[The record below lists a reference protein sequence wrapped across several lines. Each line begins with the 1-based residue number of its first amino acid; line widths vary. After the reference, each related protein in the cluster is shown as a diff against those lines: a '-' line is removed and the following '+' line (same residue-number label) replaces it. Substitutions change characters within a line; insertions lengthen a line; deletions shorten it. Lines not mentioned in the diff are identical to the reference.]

1 MMIDARRVVRN
12 ALAHFESGDR
22 ILLAVSGG
30 ADSLLLAAATNLE
43 AIKVGI
49 QLSALVIDHQL
60 QNGSGEV
67 ALSAQKKLIELGIT
81 EAKISQVEVIGNVS
95 SGGSGGNGGMEAA
108 ARRVRYEALD
118 AEADR
123 IGAVAIFLGHTE
135 DDLAETV
142 LLGLARGSGTRS
154 LSGMAFHVGRYVR
167 PFLELTRAQVL
178 TACKESGIEFWSD
191 PQNEELHFARVRVR
205 NEILPKMEKEIG
217 PGISKALARTSRILR
232 EDADALDLIAGDIF
246 ASLADPAEI
255 PIESISE
262 LPIAVR
268 KRVIKRAIE
277 AMGAPTLSAEQILEV
292 DALVGAWKGQGAVA
306 LAGGIT
312 ARRDSGRLTL
322 SK

>member
-1 MMIDARRVVRN
+1 MMIDARRAVRN
-12 ALAHFESGDR
+12 ALAHFEPGDR

-30 ADSLLLAAATNLE
+30 ADSLLLAAATKLE
-43 AIKVGI
+43 ASKVGI
-49 QLSALVIDHQL
+49 QLNALVVDHQL

-67 ALSAQKKLIELGIT
+67 ALEAQKKLIELGIMET
-81 EAKISQVEVIGNVS
+81 NIVQVLVNDNV
-95 SGGSGGNGGMEAA
+95 GNGGLEAA
-108 ARRVRYEALD
+108 ARRARYEALD

-154 LSGMAFHVGRYVR
+154 LSGMAFQVGRYVR

-178 TACKESGIEFWSD
+178 AACKESGIEYWSD
-191 PQNEELHFARVRVR
+191 PQNEELSFARVRVR

-246 ASLADPAEI
+246 STLADPTQI
-255 PIESISE
+255 PVESLSE

-277 AMGAPTLSAEQILEV
+277 AIGAPTLTAEQILEV

>member
-12 ALAHFESGDR
+12 ALAHFEPGDR

-43 AIKVGI
+43 ASKVGI
-49 QLSALVIDHQL
+49 QLSALVVDHQL

-81 EAKISQVEVIGNVS
+81 EVKISQVEVIGN
-95 SGGSGGNGGMEAA
+95 GGNGGMEAA
-108 ARRVRYEALD
+108 ARHARYKALD
-118 AEADR
+118 TEADR

-191 PQNEELHFARVRVR
+191 PQNEELSFARVRVR

-246 ASLADPAEI
+246 ANLADPAQI
-255 PIESISE
+255 PIELISE

-277 AMGAPTLSAEQILEV
+277 AMGAPTLTAEQILEV
-292 DALVGAWKGQGAVA
+292 EALVGGWKGQGAVA

>member
-12 ALAHFESGDR
+12 ALAHFEPGDR

-43 AIKVGI
+43 ANKVGI
-49 QLSALVIDHQL
+49 QLSALVVDHQL

-81 EAKISQVEVIGNVS
+81 EAKISQVEVISNVS
-95 SGGSGGNGGMEAA
+95 NGGTEAA
-108 ARRVRYEALD
+108 ARRARYEALD

-178 TACKESGIEFWSD
+178 SACKESGIEFWSD
-191 PQNEELHFARVRVR
+191 PQNEELSFARVRVR

>member
-1 MMIDARRVVRN
+1 MMIDARRAVRN
-12 ALAHFESGDR
+12 ALAHFEPGDR

-49 QLSALVIDHQL
+49 QLNALVVDHQL
-60 QNGSGEV
+60 QNGSGDV
-67 ALSAQKKLIELGIT
+67 ASNAKKQLIELGIT
-81 EAKISQVEVIGNVS
+81 ATNVAQVLVDDNV
-95 SGGSGGNGGMEAA
+95 GNGGLEAA
-108 ARRVRYEALD
+108 ARSARYKALD
-118 AEADR
+118 DEADR

-154 LSGMAFHVGRYVR
+154 LSGMAFQIGRYVR
-167 PFLELTRAQVL
+167 PFLELSKAQVL
-178 TACKESGIEFWSD
+178 AACKESGIEYWSD
-191 PQNEELHFARVRVR
+191 PHNQDLSFARVRVR
-205 NEILPKMEKEIG
+205 NEILPIMEKEIG

-232 EDADALDLIAGDIF
+232 EDADALDLIAGELF
-246 ASLADPAEI
+246 TSLADPTQI
-255 PIESISE
+255 PIELIDGVPS
-262 LPIAVR
+262 AVR

-277 AMGAPTLSAEQILEV
+277 AMGAPTLTAEQIMEV

>member
-1 MMIDARRVVRN
+1 MIDARRAVRN
-12 ALAHFESGDR
+12 ALAHFEPGDR

-49 QLSALVIDHQL
+49 QLNALVVDHQL
-60 QNGSGEV
+60 QNGSGDV
-67 ALSAQKKLIELGIT
+67 ASNAKKQLIELGIT
-81 EAKISQVEVIGNVS
+81 ATNVAQVLVHDNV
-95 SGGSGGNGGMEAA
+95 GNGGLEAA
-108 ARRVRYEALD
+108 ARSARYKALD
-118 AEADR
+118 DEADR

-154 LSGMAFHVGRYVR
+154 LSGMAFQIGRYVR
-167 PFLELTRAQVL
+167 PFLELSRAQVL
-178 TACKESGIEFWSD
+178 AACKESGIEYWSD
-191 PQNEELHFARVRVR
+191 PHNQDLSFARVRVR
-205 NEILPKMEKEIG
+205 NEILPIMEKEIG

-232 EDADALDLIAGDIF
+232 EDADALDLIAGELF
-246 ASLADPAEI
+246 TSLADPTQI
-255 PIESISE
+255 PIELIDGVPS
-262 LPIAVR
+262 AVR

-277 AMGAPTLSAEQILEV
+277 AMGAPTLTAEQIMEV

>member
-1 MMIDARRVVRN
+1 MIDARRAARN
-12 ALAHFESGDR
+12 ALAHFEPGDR

-43 AIKVGI
+43 ASKVGI
-49 QLSALVIDHQL
+49 QLNALVVDHQL
-60 QNGSGEV
+60 QNGSGDV
-67 ALSAQKKLIELGIT
+67 AASAQKKLFELGIT
-81 EAKISQVEVIGNVS
+81 EAKVAEVLVS
-95 SGGSGGNGGMEAA
+95 NNSGSGGMEAA
-108 ARRVRYEALD
+108 ARSARYKALD
-118 AEADR
+118 DEADL

-178 TACKESGIEFWSD
+178 AACKESGIEFWSD
-191 PQNEELHFARVRVR
+191 PQNDDLSFARVRVR
-205 NEILPKMEKEIG
+205 NELLPKMEKEIG

-232 EDADALDLIAGDIF
+232 EDADALDLIAGDLF
-246 ASLADPAEI
+246 ATLVDPAQI
-255 PIESISE
+255 PIELILE
-262 LPIAVR
+262 LPSAVR
-268 KRVIKRAIE
+268 KRIIKRAIE
-277 AMGAPTLSAEQILEV
+277 AMGAPTLTAEQILEV

-312 ARRDSGRLTL
+312 VRRDSGRLTL

>member
-1 MMIDARRVVRN
+1 MMIDARRAVRN
-12 ALAHFESGDR
+12 ALAHLEPGDR

-43 AIKVGI
+43 ASKVGI
-49 QLSALVIDHQL
+49 QLNALVVDHQL
-60 QNGSGEV
+60 QNGSGDV

-81 EAKISQVEVIGNVS
+81 EAKVAQVLVNEDV
-95 SGGSGGNGGMEAA
+95 GNGGLEAA
-108 ARRVRYEALD
+108 ARRARYNALD
-118 AEADR
+118 VEADR

-154 LSGMAFHVGRYVR
+154 LSGMAFQVGRYVR
-167 PFLELTRAQVL
+167 PFLELSRAQVL
-178 TACKESGIEFWSD
+178 AACKESGIEYWSD
-191 PQNEELHFARVRVR
+191 PHNQDLSFARVRVR
-205 NEILPKMEKEIG
+205 NEILPIMEKEIG
-217 PGISKALARTSRILR
+217 PGISLALARTSRILR
-232 EDADALDLIAGDIF
+232 EDADALDLIAGELF
-246 ASLADPAEI
+246 ASLADPAQI
-255 PIESISE
+255 PIELIAEVPS
-262 LPIAVR
+262 AVR

-277 AMGAPTLSAEQILEV
+277 AMGAPTLTAEQILEV
-292 DALVGAWKGQGAVA
+292 DALVGAWKGQGPVA

>member
-1 MMIDARRVVRN
+1 MIDARRAARN
-12 ALAHFESGDR
+12 ALAHFEPGDR

-43 AIKVGI
+43 ASKVGI
-49 QLSALVIDHQL
+49 QLNALVVDHQL
-60 QNGSGEV
+60 QNGSGDV

-81 EAKISQVEVIGNVS
+81 EAKVTQVLVS
-95 SGGSGGNGGMEAA
+95 NNSGYGGMEAA
-108 ARRVRYEALD
+108 ARTARYKALD
-118 AEADR
+118 DEADR
-123 IGAVAIFLGHTE
+123 IGAAAIFLGHTE

-178 TACKESGIEFWSD
+178 AACKESGIEFWSD
-191 PQNEELHFARVRVR
+191 PHNEELSFARVRVR
-205 NEILPKMEKEIG
+205 TEILPRMEKEIG

-232 EDADALDLIAGDIF
+232 EDADALDLIAGDLF
-246 ASLADPAEI
+246 TSLVDPTQI
-255 PIESISE
+255 PIELIAD
-262 LPIAVR
+262 LPTAVR

-277 AMGAPTLSAEQILEV
+277 AMGAPTLTAEQILEV

>member
-1 MMIDARRVVRN
+1 MIDARRVVRN
-12 ALAHFESGDR
+12 ALAHFEPGDR

-30 ADSLLLAAATNLE
+30 ADSLLLAAATHLE
-43 AIKVGI
+43 ANKVGI
-49 QLSALVIDHQL
+49 QLSALIVDHQL

-67 ALSAQKKLIELGIT
+67 ALGAQKKLIELGIT
-81 EAKISQVEVIGNVS
+81 EAKISQVEVVGA
-95 SGGSGGNGGMEAA
+95 GGMEAA

-142 LLGLARGSGTRS
+142 LLGLARGSGTRA

-178 TACKESGIEFWSD
+178 TACKERGIEFWSD
-191 PQNEELHFARVRVR
+191 PQNEELSFARVRVR

-246 ASLADPAEI
+246 ASLVDPTQI

-292 DALVGAWKGQGAVA
+292 EALVGAWKGQGAVA

>member
-1 MMIDARRVVRN
+1 MMIDARRAARN
-12 ALAHFESGDR
+12 ALAHFEPGDR

-43 AIKVGI
+43 ASKVGI
-49 QLSALVIDHQL
+49 QLNALVVDHQL
-60 QNGSGEV
+60 QNGSGDV
-67 ALSAQKKLIELGIT
+67 AASAQKKLFELGIT
-81 EAKISQVEVIGNVS
+81 EAKVAEVLVS
-95 SGGSGGNGGMEAA
+95 NNSGSGGMEAA
-108 ARRVRYEALD
+108 ARSARYKALD
-118 AEADR
+118 DEADL

-178 TACKESGIEFWSD
+178 AACKESGIEFWSD
-191 PQNEELHFARVRVR
+191 PQNDDLSFARVRVR
-205 NEILPKMEKEIG
+205 NELLPKMEKEIG

-232 EDADALDLIAGDIF
+232 EDADALDLIAGDLF
-246 ASLADPAEI
+246 ATLVDPAQI
-255 PIESISE
+255 PIELISE
-262 LPIAVR
+262 LPSAVR

-277 AMGAPTLSAEQILEV
+277 AMGAPTLTAEQILEV

-312 ARRDSGRLTL
+312 VRRDSGRLTL

>member
-1 MMIDARRVVRN
+1 MMIDARRAARN
-12 ALAHFESGDR
+12 ALAHFEPGDR

-43 AIKVGI
+43 ASKIGI
-49 QLSALVIDHQL
+49 QLNALVVDHQL
-60 QNGSGEV
+60 QNGSGDV

-81 EAKISQVEVIGNVS
+81 EAKVTQVLVS
-95 SGGSGGNGGMEAA
+95 NNSGNGGMEAA
-108 ARRVRYEALD
+108 ARTARYKALD
-118 AEADR
+118 DEADR
-123 IGAVAIFLGHTE
+123 IGAAAIFLGHTE

-178 TACKESGIEFWSD
+178 AACKESGIEFWSD
-191 PQNEELHFARVRVR
+191 PHNEELSFARVRVR
-205 NEILPKMEKEIG
+205 TEILPRMEKEIG

-232 EDADALDLIAGDIF
+232 EDADALDLIAGDLF
-246 ASLADPAEI
+246 TSLVDPTQI
-255 PIESISE
+255 PIELIAD
-262 LPIAVR
+262 LPTAVR

-277 AMGAPTLSAEQILEV
+277 AMGAPTLTAEQILEV

>member
-12 ALAHFESGDR
+12 ALAHFEPGDR

-43 AIKVGI
+43 ASKVGI
-49 QLSALVIDHQL
+49 QLSALVVDHQL

-81 EAKISQVEVIGNVS
+81 EAKISQVEVIGNV
-95 SGGSGGNGGMEAA
+95 GNGGMEAA
-108 ARRVRYEALD
+108 ARRARYEALD
-118 AEADR
+118 TEADR

-191 PQNEELHFARVRVR
+191 PQNEELSFARVRVR

-246 ASLADPAEI
+246 ASLADPAQI
-255 PIESISE
+255 PIELISE

-277 AMGAPTLSAEQILEV
+277 AIGAPTLTAEQILEV
-292 DALVGAWKGQGAVA
+292 EALVGAWKGQGAVA

>member
-1 MMIDARRVVRN
+1 MMIDARRAVRN
-12 ALAHFESGDR
+12 ALAHFEPGDR

-30 ADSLLLAAATNLE
+30 ADSLLLASATNLE

-49 QLSALVIDHQL
+49 QLSALVVDHQL

-67 ALSAQKKLIELGIT
+67 ALGAQKKLIELGIT
-81 EAKISQVEVIGNVS
+81 DANVVQVLVDENL
-95 SGGSGGNGGMEAA
+95 GNGGLEAS
-108 ARRVRYEALD
+108 ARRARYEALD

-123 IGAVAIFLGHTE
+123 ISAVAIFLGHTE

-154 LSGMAFHVGRYVR
+154 LSGMAFQVGRYVR
-167 PFLELTRAQVL
+167 PFLELSRAQVL
-178 TACKESGIEFWSD
+178 AACKESGIEYWSD
-191 PQNEELHFARVRVR
+191 PHNQDLSFARVRVR
-205 NEILPKMEKEIG
+205 NEILPIMEKEIG

-246 ASLADPAEI
+246 ASLADPAQI
-255 PIESISE
+255 PIELIAEVPS
-262 LPIAVR
+262 AVR

-277 AMGAPTLSAEQILEV
+277 AMGAPTLTAEQIVEV

>member
-1 MMIDARRVVRN
+1 MN
-12 ALAHFESGDR
+12 FEPGDR

-43 AIKVGI
+43 ASKVGI
-49 QLSALVIDHQL
+49 QLNALVVDHQL
-60 QNGSGEV
+60 QNGSGDV
-67 ALSAQKKLIELGIT
+67 AASAQKKLFELGIT
-81 EAKISQVEVIGNVS
+81 QAKVVEVLVS
-95 SGGSGGNGGMEAA
+95 NNSGSGGMEAA
-108 ARRVRYEALD
+108 ARSARYKALD
-118 AEADR
+118 DEADL

-178 TACKESGIEFWSD
+178 AACKESGIEFWSD
-191 PQNEELHFARVRVR
+191 PQNDDLSFARVRVR
-205 NEILPKMEKEIG
+205 NELLPKMEKEIG

-232 EDADALDLIAGDIF
+232 EDADALDLIAGDLF
-246 ASLADPAEI
+246 ATLVDPAQI
-255 PIESISE
+255 PIELISE
-262 LPIAVR
+262 LPSAVR

-277 AMGAPTLSAEQILEV
+277 AMGAPTLTAEQILEV

>member
-12 ALAHFESGDR
+12 ALAHFEPGDR

-30 ADSLLLAAATNLE
+30 ADSLLLASATNLE

-49 QLSALVIDHQL
+49 QLSALVVDHQL

-67 ALSAQKKLIELGIT
+67 ALGAQKKLIELGIT
-81 EAKISQVEVIGNVS
+81 DANVVQVLVDENL
-95 SGGSGGNGGMEAA
+95 GNGGLEAS
-108 ARRVRYEALD
+108 ARRARYEALD

-123 IGAVAIFLGHTE
+123 ISAVAIFLGHTE

-154 LSGMAFHVGRYVR
+154 LSGMAFQVGRYVR
-167 PFLELTRAQVL
+167 PFLELSRAQVL
-178 TACKESGIEFWSD
+178 AACKESGIEYWSD
-191 PQNEELHFARVRVR
+191 PHNQDLSFARVRVR
-205 NEILPKMEKEIG
+205 NEILPIMEKEIG

-246 ASLADPAEI
+246 ASLADPAQI
-255 PIESISE
+255 TIELISE

-277 AMGAPTLSAEQILEV
+277 AMGAPTITAEQILEV
-292 DALVGAWKGQGAVA
+292 EALVGAWKGQGAVA

>member
-12 ALAHFESGDR
+12 ALAHFEPGDR

-30 ADSLLLAAATNLE
+30 ADSLLLASATNLE

-49 QLSALVIDHQL
+49 QLSALVVDHQL

-67 ALSAQKKLIELGIT
+67 ALGAQKKLIELGIT
-81 EAKISQVEVIGNVS
+81 DANVVQVLVDENL
-95 SGGSGGNGGMEAA
+95 GNGGLEAS
-108 ARRVRYEALD
+108 ARRARYEALD

-123 IGAVAIFLGHTE
+123 ISAVAIFLGHTE

-154 LSGMAFHVGRYVR
+154 LSGMAFQVGRYVR
-167 PFLELTRAQVL
+167 PLLELSRAQVL
-178 TACKESGIEFWSD
+178 AACKESGIEYWSD
-191 PQNEELHFARVRVR
+191 PHNQDLSFARVRVR
-205 NEILPKMEKEIG
+205 NEILPIMEKEIG

-246 ASLADPAEI
+246 ASLADPAQI
-255 PIESISE
+255 PIELIAEVPS
-262 LPIAVR
+262 AVR

-277 AMGAPTLSAEQILEV
+277 AMGAPTLTAEQIVEV

>member
-1 MMIDARRVVRN
+1 MIDARRAARN
-12 ALAHFESGDR
+12 ALAHFEPGDR

-43 AIKVGI
+43 ASKVGI
-49 QLSALVIDHQL
+49 QLNALVVDHQL
-60 QNGSGEV
+60 QNGSGDV
-67 ALSAQKKLIELGIT
+67 AASAQKKLFELGIT
-81 EAKISQVEVIGNVS
+81 ESKVSEVLVS
-95 SGGSGGNGGMEAA
+95 NNSGSGGMEAA
-108 ARRVRYEALD
+108 ARSARYKALD
-118 AEADR
+118 DEADL

-178 TACKESGIEFWSD
+178 AACKESGIEFWSD
-191 PQNEELHFARVRVR
+191 PQNDDLSFARVRVR
-205 NEILPKMEKEIG
+205 NELLPKMEKEIG

-232 EDADALDLIAGDIF
+232 EDADALDLIAGDLF
-246 ASLADPAEI
+246 ATLVDPAQI
-255 PIESISE
+255 PIELISE
-262 LPIAVR
+262 LPSAVR

-277 AMGAPTLSAEQILEV
+277 AMGAPTLTAEQILEV

-312 ARRDSGRLTL
+312 VRRDSGRLTL

>member
-1 MMIDARRVVRN
+1 MMIDARRAVRN
-12 ALAHFESGDR
+12 ALAHFEPGDR

-43 AIKVGI
+43 ASKVGI
-49 QLSALVIDHQL
+49 QLNALVVDHQL
-60 QNGSGEV
+60 QNGSGDV

-81 EAKISQVEVIGNVS
+81 EAKVAQVLVNKDV
-95 SGGSGGNGGMEAA
+95 GNGGLEAA
-108 ARRVRYEALD
+108 ARRARYEALE

-154 LSGMAFHVGRYVR
+154 LSGMAFQVGRYVR
-167 PFLELTRAQVL
+167 PFLELSRAQVL
-178 TACKESGIEFWSD
+178 AACKESGIEYWSD
-191 PQNEELHFARVRVR
+191 PHNQDLSFARVRVR
-205 NEILPKMEKEIG
+205 NEILPIMEKEIG
-217 PGISKALARTSRILR
+217 PGISLALARTSRILR
-232 EDADALDLIAGDIF
+232 EDADALDLIAGELF
-246 ASLADPAEI
+246 ASLADPAQI
-255 PIESISE
+255 PIELIAEVPS
-262 LPIAVR
+262 AVR

-277 AMGAPTLSAEQILEV
+277 AMGAPTLTAEQILEV

>member
-1 MMIDARRVVRN
+1 MMIDARRAARN
-12 ALAHFESGDR
+12 ALAHFEPGDR

-43 AIKVGI
+43 ASKVGI
-49 QLSALVIDHQL
+49 QLHALVVDHQL
-60 QNGSGEV
+60 QNGSGDV
-67 ALSAQKKLIELGIT
+67 AASAQKKLIELGII
-81 EAKISQVEVIGNVS
+81 EAKVAQVLVS
-95 SGGSGGNGGMEAA
+95 NNSGNGGMEAA
-108 ARRVRYEALD
+108 ARSARYKALD
-118 AEADR
+118 DEADR

-178 TACKESGIEFWSD
+178 AACKESGIEFWSD
-191 PQNEELHFARVRVR
+191 PQNEDSSFARVRVR
-205 NEILPKMEKEIG
+205 NEILPRMEKEIG

-232 EDADALDLIAGDIF
+232 EDADALDLIAGDLF
-246 ASLADPAEI
+246 ATLVDPTQI
-255 PIESISE
+255 PIELISE
-262 LPIAVR
+262 LPSAVR

-277 AMGAPTLSAEQILEV
+277 AMGAPTLTAEQIQEV
-292 DALVGAWKGQGAVA
+292 DALIGAWKGQGAVA

-312 ARRDSGRLTL
+312 VRRDSGRLTL
-322 SK
+322 SR

>member
-12 ALAHFESGDR
+12 ALAHFEPGDR

-43 AIKVGI
+43 ASKVGI
-49 QLSALVIDHQL
+49 QLSALVVDHQL

-81 EAKISQVEVIGNVS
+81 ETNISQVEVIGNV
-95 SGGSGGNGGMEAA
+95 GNGGMEAA
-108 ARRVRYEALD
+108 ARRARYEALD
-118 AEADR
+118 TEADR

-191 PQNEELHFARVRVR
+191 PQNEELSFARVRVR

-246 ASLADPAEI
+246 ANLADPAQI
-255 PIESISE
+255 PIELISE

-277 AMGAPTLSAEQILEV
+277 AMGAPTLTAEQILEV
-292 DALVGAWKGQGAVA
+292 EALVGAWKGQGAVA

>member
-1 MMIDARRVVRN
+1 MIDARRVVRN
-12 ALAHFESGDR
+12 ALAHFEPGDR

-43 AIKVGI
+43 ASKVGI
-49 QLSALVIDHQL
+49 QLSALVVDHQL

-81 EAKISQVEVIGNVS
+81 EAKISQVEVIGNV
-95 SGGSGGNGGMEAA
+95 GNGGMEAA
-108 ARRVRYEALD
+108 ARRARYEALD
-118 AEADR
+118 TEADR

-191 PQNEELHFARVRVR
+191 PQNEELSFARVRVR

-246 ASLADPAEI
+246 ASLADPAQI
-255 PIESISE
+255 PIELISE

-277 AMGAPTLSAEQILEV
+277 AIGAPTLTAEQILEV
-292 DALVGAWKGQGAVA
+292 EALVGAWKGQGAVA

>member
-1 MMIDARRVVRN
+1 MIDARRVVRN
-12 ALAHFESGDR
+12 ALAHFEPGDR

-30 ADSLLLAAATNLE
+30 ADSLLLAATTNLE
-43 AIKVGI
+43 ASKVGI
-49 QLSALVIDHQL
+49 QLSALVVDHQL

-81 EAKISQVEVIGNVS
+81 EANISQVEVIGNV
-95 SGGSGGNGGMEAA
+95 GNGGNGGMEAA
-108 ARRVRYEALD
+108 ARRARYEALD

-167 PFLELTRAQVL
+167 PFLELSRAQVL

-191 PQNEELHFARVRVR
+191 PQNEDLSFARVRVR

-246 ASLADPAEI
+246 ASLADPAQI
-255 PIESISE
+255 PIELISE

-277 AMGAPTLSAEQILEV
+277 AMGAPSLSAEQILEV
-292 DALVGAWKGQGAVA
+292 EALVGGWKGQGAVA

>member
-1 MMIDARRVVRN
+1 MIDARRAARN
-12 ALAHFESGDR
+12 ALAHFEPGDR

-43 AIKVGI
+43 ASKVGI
-49 QLSALVIDHQL
+49 QLNALVVDHQL
-60 QNGSGEV
+60 QNGSGDV

-81 EAKISQVEVIGNVS
+81 EAKVTQVLVS
-95 SGGSGGNGGMEAA
+95 NNSGNGGMEAA
-108 ARRVRYEALD
+108 ARTARYKALD
-118 AEADR
+118 DEADR
-123 IGAVAIFLGHTE
+123 IGAAAIFLGHTE

-178 TACKESGIEFWSD
+178 AACKESGIEFWSD
-191 PQNEELHFARVRVR
+191 PHNEELSFARVRVR
-205 NEILPKMEKEIG
+205 TEILPRREKEIG

-232 EDADALDLIAGDIF
+232 EDADALDLIAGDLF
-246 ASLADPAEI
+246 TSLVDPTQI
-255 PIESISE
+255 PIELIAD
-262 LPIAVR
+262 LPTAVR

-277 AMGAPTLSAEQILEV
+277 AMGAPTLTAEQILEV

>member
-1 MMIDARRVVRN
+1 MIDARRATRN
-12 ALAHFESGDR
+12 ALAYFEPGDR

-43 AIKVGI
+43 AVKVGI
-49 QLSALVIDHQL
+49 QLSAIVVDHQL
-60 QNGSGEV
+60 QSGSGKV
-67 ALSAQKKLIELGIT
+67 AELTQKRLSELGIT
-81 EAKISQVEVIGNVS
+81 EVKISQVEVVGA
-95 SGGSGGNGGMEAA
+95 GGMEAA
-108 ARRVRYEALD
+108 ARRARYEALD
-118 AEADR
+118 TEADR

-154 LSGMAFHVGRYVR
+154 LSGMAFQVGKYVR
-167 PFLELTRAQVL
+167 PFLELTRSQVL
-178 TACKESGIEFWSD
+178 AACKESGIEFWND
-191 PQNEELHFARVRVR
+191 PQNQELGFARVRVR

-232 EDADALDLIAGDIF
+232 EDADALDLIAGEIF
-246 ASLADPAEI
+246 TNLADPTQI
-255 PIESISE
+255 PIESISD

-268 KRVIKRAIE
+268 KRVIKQAIE
-277 AMGAPTLSAEQILEV
+277 AMGAPSLSAEQILEV
-292 DALVGAWKGQGAVA
+292 EALVGAWKGQGPVA

>member
-12 ALAHFESGDR
+12 ALAHFEPGDR

-43 AIKVGI
+43 ASKVGI
-49 QLSALVIDHQL
+49 QLSALVVDHQL

-81 EAKISQVEVIGNVS
+81 EAKISQVEVIGNV
-95 SGGSGGNGGMEAA
+95 GNGGMEAA
-108 ARRVRYEALD
+108 ARRARYEALD

-191 PQNEELHFARVRVR
+191 PQNEELSFARVRVR

-246 ASLADPAEI
+246 ASLADPAQI
-255 PIESISE
+255 PIELISE

-277 AMGAPTLSAEQILEV
+277 AIGAPTLTAEQILEV
-292 DALVGAWKGQGAVA
+292 EALVGAWKGQGAVA

>member
-1 MMIDARRVVRN
+1 MMNDARRAARN
-12 ALAHFESGDR
+12 ALAHFEPGDR

-43 AIKVGI
+43 ASKVGI
-49 QLSALVIDHQL
+49 QLNALVVDHQL
-60 QNGSGEV
+60 QKDSEQV
-67 ALSAQKKLIELGIT
+67 ALTAQKKLVEFGIT
-81 EAKISQVEVIGNVS
+81 EVHVTQVLVNEDV
-95 SGGSGGNGGMEAA
+95 GNGGLEAA
-108 ARRVRYEALD
+108 ARRARYDALD
-118 AEADR
+118 VEADR

-154 LSGMAFHVGRYVR
+154 LSGMAFQVGRYVR

-178 TACKESGIEFWSD
+178 AACQESGIEYWSD
-191 PQNEELHFARVRVR
+191 PHNQEMSFARVRVR
-205 NEILPKMEKEIG
+205 NEILPMMEKEIG

-232 EDADALDLIAGDIF
+232 EDADALDLIAGDLF
-246 ASLADPAEI
+246 ASLADPTQI
-255 PIESISE
+255 PIELIAEVPS
-262 LPIAVR
+262 AVR

-277 AMGAPTLSAEQILEV
+277 AMGAPTPTAEQILEV
-292 DALVGAWKGQGAVA
+292 DALVAAWKGQGPVA

>member
-12 ALAHFESGDR
+12 ALAHFEPGDR

-43 AIKVGI
+43 ANKVGI
-49 QLSALVIDHQL
+49 QLSALVVDHQL

-67 ALSAQKKLIELGIT
+67 ALGAQKKLIELGIT
-81 EAKISQVEVIGNVS
+81 EAKISQVEVSSNVS
-95 SGGSGGNGGMEAA
+95 NGGTEAA
-108 ARRVRYEALD
+108 ARRARYEALD

-178 TACKESGIEFWSD
+178 SACKESGIEFWSD
-191 PQNEELHFARVRVR
+191 PQNEELSFARVRVR

-322 SK
+322 SE

>member
-1 MMIDARRVVRN
+1 MMIDARRAARN
-12 ALAHFESGDR
+12 ALAHFEPGDR

-43 AIKVGI
+43 ASKVGI
-49 QLSALVIDHQL
+49 QLNALVVDHQL
-60 QNGSGEV
+60 QNGSGDV
-67 ALSAQKKLIELGIT
+67 AASAQKKLFELGIT
-81 EAKISQVEVIGNVS
+81 ESKVSEVLVS
-95 SGGSGGNGGMEAA
+95 NNSGSGGMEAA
-108 ARRVRYEALD
+108 ARSARYKALD
-118 AEADR
+118 DEADL

-178 TACKESGIEFWSD
+178 AACKESGIEFWSD
-191 PQNEELHFARVRVR
+191 PQNDDLSFARVRVR
-205 NEILPKMEKEIG
+205 NELLPKMEKEIG

-232 EDADALDLIAGDIF
+232 EDADALDLIAGDLF
-246 ASLADPAEI
+246 ATLVDPAQI
-255 PIESISE
+255 PIELISE
-262 LPIAVR
+262 LPSAVR

-277 AMGAPTLSAEQILEV
+277 AMGAPTLTAEQILEV

-312 ARRDSGRLTL
+312 VRRDSGRLTL

>member
-1 MMIDARRVVRN
+1 MMIDARRAARN
-12 ALAHFESGDR
+12 ALAHFEPGDR

-43 AIKVGI
+43 ASKVGI
-49 QLSALVIDHQL
+49 QLNALVVDHQL
-60 QNGSGEV
+60 QNGSGDV

-81 EAKISQVEVIGNVS
+81 EAKVTQVLVS
-95 SGGSGGNGGMEAA
+95 NNSGNGGMEAA
-108 ARRVRYEALD
+108 ARTARYKALD
-118 AEADR
+118 DEADR
-123 IGAVAIFLGHTE
+123 IGAAAIFLGHTE

-178 TACKESGIEFWSD
+178 AACKESGIEFWSD
-191 PQNEELHFARVRVR
+191 PHNEELSFARVRVR
-205 NEILPKMEKEIG
+205 TEILPRMEKEIG

-232 EDADALDLIAGDIF
+232 EDADALDLIAGDLF
-246 ASLADPAEI
+246 TSLVDPTQI
-255 PIESISE
+255 PIELIAD
-262 LPIAVR
+262 LPTAVR

-277 AMGAPTLSAEQILEV
+277 AMGAPTLTAEQILEV

>member
-1 MMIDARRVVRN
+1 MMIDARRAVRN
-12 ALAHFESGDR
+12 ALAHFEPGDR

-43 AIKVGI
+43 ANKVGI
-49 QLSALVIDHQL
+49 QLNALVVDHQL
-60 QNGSGEV
+60 QNGSGDV
-67 ALSAQKKLIELGIT
+67 ALNAQKKLIELGIT
-81 EAKISQVEVIGNVS
+81 EAKVAQVLVNKDV
-95 SGGSGGNGGMEAA
+95 GNGGLEAA
-108 ARRVRYEALD
+108 ARRARYDTLD

-154 LSGMAFHVGRYVR
+154 LSGMAFQVGRYVR
-167 PFLELTRAQVL
+167 PFLELSRDQVL
-178 TACKESGIEFWSD
+178 AACKESGIEYWSD
-191 PQNEELHFARVRVR
+191 PHNQDLSFARVRVR
-205 NEILPKMEKEIG
+205 NEILPIMEKEIG
-217 PGISKALARTSRILR
+217 PGISHALARSSRILR
-232 EDADALDLIAGDIF
+232 EDADALDLIAGDLF
-246 ASLADPAEI
+246 ASLADPAQI
-255 PIESISE
+255 PIELIAEVPS
-262 LPIAVR
+262 AVR

-277 AMGAPTLSAEQILEV
+277 AMGAPTLTAEQIVEV

>member
-1 MMIDARRVVRN
+1 MMIDARRAVRN
-12 ALAHFESGDR
+12 ALAHFEPGDR

-43 AIKVGI
+43 ANKVGI
-49 QLSALVIDHQL
+49 QLNALVVDHQL
-60 QNGSGEV
+60 QNGSGDV
-67 ALSAQKKLIELGIT
+67 ALNAQKKIIELGIT
-81 EAKISQVEVIGNVS
+81 EANVAQVSVNEDV
-95 SGGSGGNGGMEAA
+95 GNGGLEAA
-108 ARRVRYEALD
+108 ARRARYDALD

-154 LSGMAFHVGRYVR
+154 LSGMAFQVGRYVR
-167 PFLELTRAQVL
+167 PFLELSRAQVL
-178 TACKESGIEFWSD
+178 AACKESGIEYWSD
-191 PQNEELHFARVRVR
+191 PHNQDLSFARVRVR
-205 NEILPKMEKEIG
+205 NEILPIMEKEIG
-217 PGISKALARTSRILR
+217 PGISKALALTSRILR
-232 EDADALDLIAGDIF
+232 EDADALDLIAGDLF
-246 ASLADPAEI
+246 ASLADPAQI
-255 PIESISE
+255 PIELIAEVPS
-262 LPIAVR
+262 AVR

-277 AMGAPTLSAEQILEV
+277 ALGAPTLTAEQILEV

>member
-12 ALAHFESGDR
+12 ALAHFEPGDR

-49 QLSALVIDHQL
+49 QLSALVVDHQL

-67 ALSAQKKLIELGIT
+67 ALGAQKKLIELGIT
-81 EAKISQVEVIGNVS
+81 EAKISQVEVISNVS
-95 SGGSGGNGGMEAA
+95 NGGTEAA
-108 ARRVRYEALD
+108 ARRARYEALD

-178 TACKESGIEFWSD
+178 SACKESGIEFWSD
-191 PQNEELHFARVRVR
+191 PQNEELSFARVRVR

>member
-1 MMIDARRVVRN
+1 MMIDARRAARN
-12 ALAHFESGDR
+12 ALAHFEPGDR

-43 AIKVGI
+43 ASKVGI
-49 QLSALVIDHQL
+49 QLNALVVDHQL
-60 QNGSGEV
+60 QNGSGDV

-81 EAKISQVEVIGNVS
+81 EAKVTQVLVS
-95 SGGSGGNGGMEAA
+95 NNSGNGGMEAA
-108 ARRVRYEALD
+108 ARTARYKALD
-118 AEADR
+118 DEADR
-123 IGAVAIFLGHTE
+123 IGAAAIFLGHTE

-154 LSGMAFHVGRYVR
+154 LSGMAFHIGRYVR

-178 TACKESGIEFWSD
+178 AACKESGIEFWSD
-191 PQNEELHFARVRVR
+191 PHNEELSFARVRVR
-205 NEILPKMEKEIG
+205 TEILPRMEKEIG

-232 EDADALDLIAGDIF
+232 EDADALDLIAGDLF
-246 ASLADPAEI
+246 ASLVDPTQI
-255 PIESISE
+255 PIELIAD
-262 LPIAVR
+262 LPTAVR

-277 AMGAPTLSAEQILEV
+277 AMGAPTLTAEQILEV

>member
-1 MMIDARRVVRN
+1 MMIDARRAVRN
-12 ALAHFESGDR
+12 ALAHFEPGDR

-43 AIKVGI
+43 ASKVGI
-49 QLSALVIDHQL
+49 QLNALVVDHQL

-67 ALSAQKKLIELGIT
+67 ALEAQKKIIELGIT
-81 EAKISQVEVIGNVS
+81 ETNISQVLVNEKV
-95 SGGSGGNGGMEAA
+95 GNGGLEAA
-108 ARRVRYEALD
+108 ARRARYEALD

-154 LSGMAFHVGRYVR
+154 LSGMAFQVGRYVR

-178 TACKESGIEFWSD
+178 AACKESGIEYWSD
-191 PQNEELHFARVRVR
+191 PQNEELSFARVRVR

-246 ASLADPAEI
+246 STLADPTQI
-255 PIESISE
+255 PIESLSE

-277 AMGAPTLSAEQILEV
+277 AIGAPTLTAEQILEV
-292 DALVGAWKGQGAVA
+292 DALIGAWKGQGAVA

>member
-1 MMIDARRVVRN
+1 MMIDARRAARN
-12 ALAHFESGDR
+12 ALAHFEPGDR

-49 QLSALVIDHQL
+49 QLSAIVVDHQL
-60 QNGSGEV
+60 QSGSDEV
-67 ALSAQKKLIELGIT
+67 AALAQKRLGELGIT
-81 EAKISQVEVIGNVS
+81 AVKISQVEVIGA
-95 SGGSGGNGGMEAA
+95 GGMEAA
-108 ARRVRYEALD
+108 ARRARYDALD

-123 IGAVAIFLGHTE
+123 IGAAAIFLGHTE

-178 TACKESGIEFWSD
+178 AACKESGIEYWSD
-191 PQNEELHFARVRVR
+191 PHNQDPSFARVRVR

-232 EDADALDLIAGDIF
+232 EDADALDLIAGEIF
-246 ASLADPAEI
+246 ANLADPTQI

-262 LPIAVR
+262 LPVAVR

-277 AMGAPTLSAEQILEV
+277 AMGVPTLTAEQILEV
-292 DALVGAWKGQGAVA
+292 EALVGEWKGQGAVA

>member
-12 ALAHFESGDR
+12 ALAHFEPGDR

-43 AIKVGI
+43 ANKVGI
-49 QLSALVIDHQL
+49 QLSALVVDHQL

-67 ALSAQKKLIELGIT
+67 ALGAQKKLIELGIT
-81 EAKISQVEVIGNVS
+81 EAKISQVEVISNVS
-95 SGGSGGNGGMEAA
+95 NGGTEAA

-178 TACKESGIEFWSD
+178 AACKESGIEFWSD
-191 PQNEELHFARVRVR
+191 PQNEELSFARVRVR

>member
-12 ALAHFESGDR
+12 ALAHFEPGDR

-43 AIKVGI
+43 ANKVGI
-49 QLSALVIDHQL
+49 QLSALVVDHQL

-67 ALSAQKKLIELGIT
+67 ALGAQKKLIELGIT
-81 EAKISQVEVIGNVS
+81 EAKISQVEVISNAS
-95 SGGSGGNGGMEAA
+95 SGGTEAA
-108 ARRVRYEALD
+108 ARRARYEALD

-178 TACKESGIEFWSD
+178 SACKESGIEFWSD
-191 PQNEELHFARVRVR
+191 PQNEELSFARVRVR